1 LRVTDCKALTGQQTL
16 AVFDQEQNFVLETL
30 LNDARAAALLSRY
43 FVILTEINAWASRAI
58 LVLRR

>member
-1 LRVTDCKALTGQQTL
+1 LQGANRTADARGVQ
-16 AVFDQEQNFVLETL
+16 VRFDQKQNFVLETL